1 MIIKIS
7 NMYFNIIKV
16 SAIIAFIG
24 TVSAWNLPF
33 LNGGIS
39 RRGGDELDVRI

>member
-1 MIIKIS
+1 
-7 NMYFNIIKV
+7 MYFNIIKV

-39 RRGGDELDVRI
+39 RSGGDELDVRI